1 MAERPRIFP
10 GAFCH
15 YLPVLIIEG
24 LIAGALIGSVLGF
37 IGAGGAMLSVPIL
50 IYGFDFSASHASTA
64 ALAVVL
70 LAAASGLV
78 PKFKS
83 KDVLVKE
90 ALIIS
95 GLGLTTNI
103 STSLI
108 AHRLS
113 ERFILTGFSLVLLVA
128 GSSMLLKPID
138 NGPERKMPAWV
149 LVLVSLVIGSM
160 TGLFGIGG
168 GFLAIPV
175 LVLFFRVPQNKAAG
189 TSLLIIALNSIA
201 AFLGHYKIWSEV
213 SWGTPLAMAISA
225 VIVAQLASGKSA
237 HVSPVMLKRAFAV
250 LLFSISAITLLN
262 AWVF

>member
-1 MAERPRIFP
+1 M
-10 GAFCH
+10 
-15 YLPVLIIEG
+15 LIIEG
-24 LIAGALIGSVLGF
+24 LFAGALIGSVLGF

-70 LAAASGLV
+70 LAAASGLI

-90 ALIIS
+90 AFIIS

-108 AHRLS
+108 AHNLS
-113 ERFILTGFSLVLLVA
+113 EKFILTGFSLVLLVA
-128 GSSMLLKPID
+128 GSSMLIKPFAS
-138 NGPERKMPAWV
+138 GPERKMPLWA
-149 LVLVSLVIGSM
+149 LILVSLVIGSM

-175 LVLFFRVPQNKAAG
+175 LVLFFQVPQNKAAG
-189 TSLLIIALNSIA
+189 TSLLIITLNSIA

-213 SWGTPLAMAISA
+213 NWTVPIAMAISA
-225 VIVAQLASGKSA
+225 VVISQLASGKSA
-237 HVSPVMLKRAFAV
+237 GVSPTILKRAFAV
-250 LLFSISAITLLN
+250 LLFTISAITLLN

>member
-1 MAERPRIFP
+1 M
-10 GAFCH
+10 
-15 YLPVLIIEG
+15 LIIEG
-24 LIAGALIGSVLGF
+24 LIAGVFIGSVLGF

-95 GLGLTTNI
+95 GLGLITNI

-108 AHRLS
+108 AHNLS

-128 GSSMLLKPID
+128 GFSMLVKPFD
-138 NGPERKMPAWV
+138 NGPERKMPVSV
-149 LVLVSLVIGSM
+149 LILVSLIIGSM

-175 LVLFFRVPQNKAAG
+175 LVLFFRVPQNKASG
-189 TSLLIIALNSIA
+189 TSLLIITLNSVI

-213 SWGTPLAMAISA
+213 NWATPIAMAISA

-237 HVSPVMLKRAFAV
+237 QLSPVILKRAFAV
-250 LLFSISAITLLN
+250 LLFSISVITLIK
-262 AWVF
+262 AWIA